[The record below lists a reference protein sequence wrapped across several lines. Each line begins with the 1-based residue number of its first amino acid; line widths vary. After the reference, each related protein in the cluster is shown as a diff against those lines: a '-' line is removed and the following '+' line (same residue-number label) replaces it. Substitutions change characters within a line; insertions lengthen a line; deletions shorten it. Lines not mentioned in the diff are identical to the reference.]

1 MDRIKRYG
9 EPPVDQLFY
18 NEDAVTAA
26 TIIPDKNYDLIIDPH
41 VEVEVEEMALFG
53 MKDRPDR
60 EASAESNG
68 YTNS

>member
-26 TIIPDKNYDLIIDPH
+26 TIIPHNYDLIIEPH

-53 MKDRPDR
+53 LKSQR